1 MNPILIGFIAYL
13 IILFVKGILT
23 YKYNRTLPDFVLASR
38 RIGPWLASF
47 SERASGE
54 SAWLLVGLPGL
65 ALATGFNAIWPAI
78 GCVFGIL
85 FSWTFIAKRLRL
97 ETEKYN
103 AITIPDFLESRF
115 KDDSHTL
122 RITATLIIVF
132 FFTIYVAAQFLGAG
146 KVLNITFGIS
156 KLHGMLIG
164 AGIIVFYTI
173 MGGFFAVVWTDF
185 FQGALMVFTLV
196 MLPIVGVIELG
207 GIENLASAVSK
218 TDPGL
223 LFVGGGLT
231 GWPMI
236 LSALGGLGIGLGYMG
251 QPHLITRFMA
261 IRKPKQLR
269 QGSLIAVFWAI
280 LAFWGAVFLGIF
292 GLAIFG
298 NIFSD
303 PEMIMPYMAKTL
315 LPAGLAGILI
325 SGAIAAMMSTADSQ
339 LLVATSAISEDV
351 YHKLYKKDAPQ
362 KTLVTLSRI
371 ATLVVGVIAF
381 MLALTAESLVYW
393 LVLYAWAGLGS
404 SFGPAL
410 FLTLWWKKVTRQGIF
425 AGMLGGTLTVLVWY
439 NVPALKNFLYELI
452 PGFIVSSALVIAVSL
467 LTQKMRPG
475 KNRK

>member
-23 YKYNRTLPDFVLASR
+23 YRYNRTLPDYILASR

-78 GCVFGIL
+78 GCVFGIF
-85 FSWTFIAKRLRL
+85 FSWTFIAKRLRM

-103 AITIPDFLESRF
+103 AITIPDFLESRYG
-115 KDDSHTL
+115 DDSHTL
-122 RITATLIIVF
+122 RITATIIIVF

-164 AGIIVFYTI
+164 AGIILFYTI

-196 MLPIVGVIELG
+196 MLPIVGAIELG
-207 GIENLASAVSK
+207 GIKNLALEVSK
-218 TDPGL
+218 TDPNL

-236 LSALGGLGIGLGYMG
+236 LSVLGGLGIGLGYMG

-261 IRKPKQLR
+261 IKNPKQLR
-269 QGSLIAVFWAI
+269 QGSLIAVSWAI
-280 LAFWGAVFLGIF
+280 LAFWGAVLLGIF

-298 NIFSD
+298 DMFAD
-303 PEMIMPYMAKTL
+303 QEMIMPYMAKHL

-325 SGAIAAMMSTADSQ
+325 CGAIAAMMSTADSQ

-371 ATLVVGVIAF
+371 ATLIVGVIAF

-410 FLTLWWKKVTRQGIF
+410 FLTLWWKKVTKQGIF
-425 AGMLGGTLTVLVWY
+425 AGMVGGTLTVLVWY
-439 NVPALKNFLYELI
+439 NVPALKNLLYELI
-452 PGFIVSSALVIAVSL
+452 PGFVVSFVLIVGVSL
-467 LTQKMRPG
+467 LTP
-475 KNRK
+475 KNDRRKRA

>member
-1 MNPILIGFIAYL
+1 MNPILIGFIVYL
-13 IILFVKGILT
+13 IILFVNGILT

-65 ALATGFNAIWPAI
+65 ALISGFNAIWPAI

-85 FSWTFIAKRLRL
+85 FSWTFIAKRLRI
-97 ETEKYN
+97 ETERYN
-103 AITIPDFLESRF
+103 AITIPGFLESRF
-115 KDDSHTL
+115 EDDSHSL
-122 RITATLIIVF
+122 RITATIIIVF

-156 KLHGMLIG
+156 KLNGMLIG
-164 AGIIVFYTI
+164 AGIIIFYTI

-196 MLPIVGVIELG
+196 MLPIVGIIELG

-218 TDPGL
+218 TDPRL

-236 LSALGGLGIGLGYMG
+236 LSILGGLGIGLGYMG

-261 IRKPKQLR
+261 IKNPRQLR
-269 QGSLIAVFWAI
+269 QGSLIAIFWAV
-280 LAFWGAVFLGIF
+280 LAFWGAVLLGIV

-303 PEMIMPYMAKTL
+303 PEMIMPYMAKNL

-339 LLVATSAISEDV
+339 LLVTTSAISEDI
-351 YHKLYKKDAPQ
+351 YHKLFKKDAPQ
-362 KTLVTLSRI
+362 KRLVTLSRI
-371 ATLVVGVIAF
+371 ATLIVGIVAF
-381 MLALTAESLVYW
+381 VLALTAESLVYW

-410 FLTLWWKKVTRQGIF
+410 FLTLWWKKVTKQGIL
-425 AGMLGGTLTVLVWY
+425 AGMVGGTLTVLVWY
-439 NVPALKNFLYELI
+439 NVSFLKNLLYELI
-452 PGFIVSSALVIAVSL
+452 PGFIISFVLIIVVSL
-467 LTQKMRPG
+467 LTQSGNLRRR
-475 KNRK
+475 N

>member
-23 YKYNRTLPDFVLASR
+23 YRYNRTLPDYILASR

-78 GCVFGIL
+78 GCVFGIF
-85 FSWTFIAKRLRL
+85 FSWTFIAKRLRM

-103 AITIPDFLESRF
+103 AITIPDFLESRYG
-115 KDDSHTL
+115 DDSHTL
-122 RITATLIIVF
+122 RITATIIIVF

-164 AGIIVFYTI
+164 AGIILFYTI

-196 MLPIVGVIELG
+196 MLPIVGAIELG
-207 GIENLASAVSK
+207 GIKNLALEVSK
-218 TDPGL
+218 TDPNL

-236 LSALGGLGIGLGYMG
+236 LSVLGGLGIGLGYMG

-261 IRKPKQLR
+261 IKNPKQLR
-269 QGSLIAVFWAI
+269 QGSLIAVSWAI
-280 LAFWGAVFLGIF
+280 LAFWGAVLLGIF

-298 NIFSD
+298 DMFSD
-303 PEMIMPYMAKTL
+303 QEMIMPYMAKHL

-325 SGAIAAMMSTADSQ
+325 CGAIAAMMSTADSQ

-371 ATLVVGVIAF
+371 ATLIVGVIAF

-410 FLTLWWKKVTRQGIF
+410 FLTLWWKKVTKQGIF
-425 AGMLGGTLTVLVWY
+425 AGMVGGTLTVLVWY
-439 NVPALKNFLYELI
+439 NVPALKNLLYELI
-452 PGFIVSSALVIAVSL
+452 PGFVVSFVLIVGVSL
-467 LTQKMRPG
+467 LTP
-475 KNRK
+475 KNDRRKRA

>member
-1 MNPILIGFIAYL
+1 MNHILIGFIAYL
-13 IILFVKGILT
+13 VILFVKGILT
-23 YKYNRTLPDFVLASR
+23 YKYNRTLPDYILASR

-78 GCVFGIL
+78 GCVFGIF
-85 FSWTFIAKRLRL
+85 FSWTFIATRLRL

-115 KDDSHTL
+115 GDDSHTL
-122 RITATLIIVF
+122 RITATIIIVI
-132 FFTIYVAAQFLGAG
+132 FFTIYVAAQFLAAG

-156 KLHGMLIG
+156 RFNGMLIG
-164 AGIIVFYTI
+164 AGIILFYTV
-173 MGGFFAVVWTDF
+173 MGGFYAVVWTDF

-196 MLPIVGVIELG
+196 VLPVVGAIELG
-207 GIENLASAVSK
+207 GINGLATEVSK
-218 TDPGL
+218 IDPHL

-236 LSALGGLGIGLGYMG
+236 LSILGGLGIGLGYMG

-261 IRKPKQLR
+261 IKNPKQLR

-280 LAFWGAVFLGIF
+280 LAFWGAVFMGIF

-303 PEMIMPYMAKTL
+303 QEMIMPYMAKHL
-315 LPAGLAGILI
+315 LPAGFAGILI
-325 SGAIAAMMSTADSQ
+325 CGAIAAMMSTADSQ
-339 LLVATSAISEDV
+339 LLVTTSAISEDI
-351 YHKLYKKDAPQ
+351 YHKLFKRDTSQ

-371 ATLVVGVIAF
+371 ATLIVGIVAF
-381 MLALTAESLVYW
+381 ILALTAESLVYW

-404 SFGPAL
+404 SFGPAIL
-410 FLTLWWKKVTRQGIF
+410 LTLWWKKVTKQGIF
-425 AGMLGGTLTVLVWY
+425 AGMIGGTVTVLIWY

-452 PGFIVSSALVIAVSL
+452 PGFIVSFILVVIVSL
-467 LTQKMRPG
+467 LTQ
-475 KNRK
+475 NRNIQRIS